1 MDSHVASPIVSRSTA
16 LRWTLI
22 VPATAV
28 VWALL
33 HYLQNWLWPAL
44 APNTPVVVLS
54 RGADLPAALGV
65 AVVLALLAG
74 ACRVLLPAR
83 PALFAVWAGAALW
96 VAMGGT
102 VDEWLIRARP
112 TPGPGAAAPYLALLP
127 EWGFWSAMLVIT
139 LAVCERD
146 ALRWSAPGRG
156 ETLAGGAAALAITVG
171 VCVVLV
177 ILLAG
182 PAAAIT
188 RRGQV
193 YFALA
198 VGAFVGTLAGR
209 TATGVRSLAWYWPA
223 CIVAPLLGIALAA
236 ANPELAAPYQNL
248 NSIPSSGLARALPLE
263 FVAVAFVGT
272 LWSLRLVGAA
282 EAELRPATGGAA

>member
-1 MDSHVASPIVSRSTA
+1 MDSQVSSPIVSRSTA

-22 VPATAV
+22 VPATAL

-33 HYLQNWLWPAL
+33 HFLQAWLWPGL
-44 APNTPVVVLS
+44 APNAPVVVLS
-54 RGADLPAALGV
+54 RAADLPGALGIAV
-65 AVVLALLAG
+65 ALLLLAG
-74 ACRVLLPAR
+74 ACRALLPSR

-96 VAMGGT
+96 VATGGT
-102 VDEWLIRARP
+102 IDEWLIRSQP
-112 TPGPGAAAPYLALLP
+112 TPGPGGAAPYLALLP
-127 EWGFWSAMLVIT
+127 EWGFWSVMLVLT
-139 LAVCERD
+139 LAICERD

-156 ETLAGGAAALAITVG
+156 ETLAGGAAALAIAVG
-171 VCVVLV
+171 ACVVLV
-177 ILLAG
+177 ILLTG
-182 PAAAIT
+182 PAASIT

-209 TATGVRSLAWYWPA
+209 TATGVRSLAWYWPV
-223 CIVAPLLGIALAA
+223 CILAPLLGVALAA
-236 ANPELAAPYQNL
+236 ANPQLAAPYQNL

-282 EAELRPATGGAA
+282 EAELRPAGGGGA